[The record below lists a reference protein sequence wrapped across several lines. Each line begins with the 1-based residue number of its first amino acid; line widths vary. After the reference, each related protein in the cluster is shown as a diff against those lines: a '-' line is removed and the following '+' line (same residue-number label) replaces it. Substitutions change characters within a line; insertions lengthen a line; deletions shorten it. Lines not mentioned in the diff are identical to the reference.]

1 MKIAHVA
8 LWTRDLAAQQ
18 AFWRDMFGGVSNT
31 LYVSKNRPGF
41 QSYFISLPEGPT
53 IELMTLP
60 ELEVGHNGQD
70 LTGWA
75 HIAINVGTKQDVD
88 TMATRADQQGRL
100 ASPPRTTGDGYYE
113 AVIRDPDGNLIEL
126 VA

>member
-1 MKIAHVA
+1 MKIAHIA

-18 AFWRDMFGGVSNT
+18 AFWRNMFGGVSNT

-53 IELMTLP
+53 IELMTLS
-60 ELEVGHNGQD
+60 ELGDGHNGQE

-75 HIAINVGTKQDVD
+75 HIAVNVGEKQDVD
-88 TMATRADQQGRL
+88 ALADRAAQSGIL
-100 ASPPRTTGDGYYE
+100 VSPPRTTGDGFYE

>member
-8 LWTRDLAAQQ
+8 LWTRNLAAQQ
-18 AFWRDMFGGVSNT
+18 AFWREMFGGVSNA
-31 LYVSKNRPGF
+31 LYTSNNRPGF
-41 QSYFISLPEGPT
+41 QSYFISLTDGPT

-60 ELEVGHNGQD
+60 ELGDGPGGQE

-75 HIAINVGTKQDVD
+75 HIAVNVGAKQQVD
-88 TMATRADQQGRL
+88 DMADRAAQSGIL
-100 ASPPRTTGDGYYE
+100 VSPPRTTGDGFYE

>member
-8 LWTRDLAAQQ
+8 LWTRNLTAQQ
-18 AFWRDMFGGVSNT
+18 AFWREMFGGVSNT

-41 QSYFISLPEGPT
+41 QSFFISLPDGPS

-60 ELEVGHNGQD
+60 DLGDGPCGQE

-88 TMATRADQQGRL
+88 AMAGRASEL
-100 ASPPRTTGDGYYE
+100 NILVSPPRTTGDGFYE
-113 AVIRDPDGNLIEL
+113 AVIRDPEGNLIEL

>member
-8 LWTRDLAAQQ
+8 LWTRDLTAQQ
-18 AFWRDMFGGVSNT
+18 AFWREMFGGVSNT
-31 LYVSKNRPGF
+31 LYVSKNQPGF

-60 ELEVGHNGQD
+60 ELGDGHNGQA

-75 HIAINVGTKQDVD
+75 HIAVNVGAKQDVD
-88 TMATRADQQGRL
+88 AMAERAAQQGIL
-100 ASPPRTTGDGYYE
+100 ASPPRTTGDGFYE

>member
-1 MKIAHVA
+1 MKIAHIA

-18 AFWRDMFGGVSNT
+18 AFWREWFNGVSNT

-41 QSYFISLPEGPT
+41 QSYFISLPEGPA
-53 IELMTLP
+53 IELMALP
-60 ELEVGHNGQD
+60 ELGDGYHGQE

-75 HIAINVGTKQDVD
+75 HIAINVGAKQDVD
-88 TMATRADQQGRL
+88 ALAQRACEQGIL
-100 ASPPRTTGDGYYE
+100 VSPPRTTGDGFYE
-113 AVIRDPDGNLIEL
+113 AAIRDPDGNLIEL